1 MTQVLTINGV
11 EREFDDGGAPGT
23 LAELLEH
30 MNIKQATVVAEIDG
44 TIINRDDFGG
54 TTVAPGQAI
63 ELIRFVG
70 GG

>member
-1 MTQVLTINGV
+1 VAQVLTVNGND
-11 EREFDDGGAPGT
+11 RKFDDGSEPCT

-30 MNIKQATVVAEIDG
+30 MGIKQATVVAEIDG
-44 TIINRDDFGG
+44 EIINRDDFVV
-54 TTVAPGQAI
+54 TSVSPGQAI